1 MLRKLLASACLLALA
16 GLATAAGPPLGL
28 TSARTGA
35 LIHGQASTEGKSSAA
50 VPSSQPATPSPSTNP
65 SPSPSNQ
72 PSPSFSNRPEAAAS
86 TTSTAAPPTSP
97 PTPTPTPTAPPTA
110 PPTGTSGGV
119 CIGVGGGPC
128 QAPIAS
134 GLKPELSGLLD
145 RNGAPSISL
154 APDLAGWVV
163 NVTWAALQPTSGSS
177 IASGNPIDQAIAL
190 IQTTPA
196 YASMHLRIRIMA
208 GIDSPGWV
216 ESMSGGSV
224 YVYNDQSGTGG
235 DVPRFWTA
243 PVEQAYANLQA
254 LLAARYDSN
263 PEIEDVTISAC
274 MTVFAEPLIRE
285 VSDPTSVSN
294 LLAAGYSEAADETC
308 QEDAIAAQRVWAHT
322 HSSIALNPYQT
333 ISADGSTG
341 VDESFTQTLMTYCRS
356 TLGDR
361 CTLGNNSIRTASLGT
376 QYDQMYSAMRASGP
390 GIYFQ
395 TAQASLVGDLQSTIL
410 WAISEG
416 ANDVE
421 LPSGYASM
429 LSAAQLA
436 ADNQALDSCRQ

>member
-1 MLRKLLASACLLALA
+1 MLRKLLASGCLLAVA

-28 TSARTGA
+28 ASTRSGA
-35 LIHGQASTEGKSSAA
+35 FIHGQASTEGKSSAA
-50 VPSSQPATPSPSTNP
+50 VPSSQPATPSPSKNL

-72 PSPSFSNRPEAAAS
+72 PSPSFSNRPGASPS
-86 TTSTAAPPTSP
+86 TTPTAAPPSPP
-97 PTPTPTPTAPPTA
+97 PTPTPTPTA

-134 GLKPELSGLLD
+134 GLKPELAGLLD
-145 RNGAPSISL
+145 RNGAPSVSL
-154 APDLAGWVV
+154 APDLGGWVV

-177 IASGNPIDQAIAL
+177 IASDNPIDQAIAL

-196 YASMHLRIRIMA
+196 YANMHLRIRIMA

-224 YVYNDQSGTGG
+224 YVNNDQSGTGG
-235 DVPRFWTA
+235 NVPRFWTA

-254 LLAARYDSN
+254 LLAARYDTS
-263 PEIEDVTISAC
+263 PEIEDVTTSAC

-285 VSDPTSVSN
+285 VSDPTSVAN
-294 LLAAGYSEAADETC
+294 LLAAGYTEAADETC
-308 QEDAIAAQRVWAHT
+308 QEDAVAAQGVWVHT

-333 ISADGSTG
+333 ISANGSTG

-376 QYDQMYSAMRASGP
+376 QYDQMYSAMQASGP

-421 LPSGYASM
+421 LPSGYASI

-436 ADNQALDSCRQ
+436 ADNQALGSCRQ